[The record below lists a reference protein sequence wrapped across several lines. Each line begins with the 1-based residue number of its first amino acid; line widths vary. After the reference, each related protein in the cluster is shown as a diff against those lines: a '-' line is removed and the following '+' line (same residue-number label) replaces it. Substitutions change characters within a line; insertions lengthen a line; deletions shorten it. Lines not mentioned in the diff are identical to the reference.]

1 MDIQCEIITSTVL
14 QFYSLN
20 VFFIFS
26 ASKQRLVVS
35 IPRSQLYLVP
45 LSFRKFVIITLTA
58 IVPNFLKSCMI
69 HFLAEQVIGSEN
81 IDEADMG
88 TEVSRF
94 LEAYREGSVIQKRIS
109 GPTLVGFINSQFGVK
124 LALIFILVVVVMA
137 LILFMTKEEPLTV
150 GTRDQSDD
158 ASGSASRPETREQHH
173 DTLKED

>member
-1 MDIQCEIITSTVL
+1 MRDYHFYSSTVL
-14 QFYSLN
+14 LAECIFHLFGIETKISSFYTSK
-20 VFFIFS
+20 S
-26 ASKQRLVVS
+26 AVS
-35 IPRSQLYLVP
+35 CPSV
-45 LSFRKFVIITLTA
+45 LSCKFVIITLTA

-124 LALIFILVVVVMA
+124 LALIFILVVVMMA

-158 ASGSASRPETREQHH
+158 ASGSAPRPETREQHH